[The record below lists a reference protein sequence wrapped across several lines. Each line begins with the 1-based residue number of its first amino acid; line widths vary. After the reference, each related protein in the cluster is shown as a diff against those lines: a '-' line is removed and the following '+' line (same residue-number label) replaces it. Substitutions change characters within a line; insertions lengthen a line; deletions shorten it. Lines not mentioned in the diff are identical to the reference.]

1 MGVTVAMQD
10 HRVNYVIKERN
21 IYEKRSVR
29 DVHKVDKERREAWS
43 GESHI
48 CTGNTI
54 MANIKREGAEG
65 KVKAEGGN
73 FSLN

>member
-29 DVHKVDKERREAWS
+29 DVHKVDNGKIEALERRIAHMY
-43 GESHI
+43 GEYDYGEH
-48 CTGNTI
+48 
-54 MANIKREGAEG
+54 KEREGAKG
-65 KVKAEGGN
+65 
-73 FSLN
+73 

>member
-1 MGVTVAMQD
+1 MQD

-29 DVHKVDKERREAWS
+29 DVHKVDKERGEEALERRIAHMY
-43 GESHI
+43 GEYDYGEH
-48 CTGNTI
+48 
-54 MANIKREGAEG
+54 KEREGAEG

>member
-29 DVHKVDKERREAWS
+29 DVHKVDKERSETLERRIAHMY
-43 GESHI
+43 GEYDYGEHK
-48 CTGNTI
+48 
-54 MANIKREGAEG
+54 KRGC
-65 KVKAEGGN
+65 
-73 FSLN
+73 

>member
-29 DVHKVDKERREAWS
+29 DVHKVDKERREALERRIAHMY
-43 GESHI
+43 GEYDYGEH
-48 CTGNTI
+48 
-54 MANIKREGAEG
+54 KEREGAEG
-65 KVKAEGGN
+65 
-73 FSLN
+73 

>member
-29 DVHKVDKERREAWS
+29 DVHKVDKERREALERRIAHMY
-43 GESHI
+43 GEYDYGEHKERG
-48 CTGNTI
+48 C
-54 MANIKREGAEG
+54 
-65 KVKAEGGN
+65 
-73 FSLN
+73 